1 MDYHLAAWCITV
13 AIDYVFGQVLL
24 RHPELLRAL
33 QTIGV
38 IYIKCTTLGL
48 LKAAQP
54 PKTRTTSVNSFL
66 CWVDRLLLSPTGGK
80 VMLLMFIQ
88 FAAN

>member
-1 MDYHLAAWCITV
+1 MDYQWAAWCITV

-38 IYIKCTTLGL
+38 IY
-48 LKAAQP
+48 LKLYHFRSVEDHP
-54 PKTRTTSVNSFL
+54 PAKNSH
-66 CWVDRLLLSPTGGK
+66 DQR
-80 VMLLMFIQ
+80 
-88 FAAN
+88 